1 MIGPMKTP
9 LPAIIILALAGLT
22 AWKFAETGQLKLR
35 IATLEAEVNTWKAAA
50 RPPVDVAK
58 STAAKDATMQAPSK
72 DAVEPK
78 EEKEEKGKKADEPN
92 AFAKALTTMMSSEDG
107 RKMMKEG
114 SKAMLEGLY
123 KDLFDLLEL
132 DPATKA
138 ALMDALAT
146 SQQDQQEIGMRL
158 LTAGKLSK
166 EEREKLAAELKTKK
180 AEHDAKIKGIL
191 KEPGQFEQFE
201 RYEDS
206 APERMQIATL
216 KGKFATDGQPIT
228 EDQEQK
234 LMDVMYSERKNMK
247 WDYDYADQQDINPAK
262 FSEEAI
268 DRYTEQ
274 QKIYDANVDT
284 KLKDTLNDAQMESF
298 RSQRTQTRAM
308 EKMGLGF
315 AKSIFGESK

>member
-1 MIGPMKTP
+1 MIGSMKAP

-22 AWKFAETGQLKLR
+22 AWKFAESGQLKLR

-50 RPPVDVAK
+50 RPPVDVVK
-58 STAAKDATMQAPSK
+58 STAPKDATMQAPTT
-72 DAVEPK
+72 AGVEQK
-78 EEKEEKGKKADEPN
+78 EEKSKKADEPN
-92 AFAKALTTMMSSEDG
+92 ALAKALTAMMSSEEG
-107 RKMMKEG
+107 RKTMREG

-138 ALMDALAT
+138 ALMDALAS

-158 LTAGKLSK
+158 LTAGNLSK

-180 AEHDAKIKGIL
+180 ADQDAKIKGIL

-201 RYEDS
+201 RFQDS
-206 APERMQIATL
+206 APERMQISSM

-228 EDQEQK
+228 DEQEQK

-247 WDYDYADQQDINPAK
+247 WDYDYADQQDISPAK
-262 FSEEAI
+262 FSDEAI
-268 DRYTEQ
+268 TRYGEQ
-274 QKIYDANVDT
+274 QQAYDANVEAR
-284 KLKDTLNDAQMESF
+284 LKDTLNETQMESF
-298 RSQRTQTRAM
+298 RSQRAQTRAM

-315 AKSIFGESK
+315 AKSIFGEK